1 MSVPPEPARID
12 EWPRFTPE
20 QAQHTLH
27 AWMTMAE
34 ITATSV
40 HALDLYDYLN
50 RRFASGLQCDGWVV
64 ALFNSARDD
73 LSFPHSGGDQALPAQ
88 RVTRALMKPLAD
100 RLARSSVVTWLSPT
114 DIAAMLPAQARDLPS
129 SGMPHGAYLAAVK
142 DESGLIGMMVV
153 WGFRQPLA
161 RRVEDPLLLRYAA
174 HQVAITVA
182 RKRAQ
187 DTMRSI
193 GTEVDRR
200 VNERTRQLVDANS
213 ELRRQAEERGHIE
226 TKLKHDALHDAL
238 TGLPNRVLMRDRLE
252 HALAR
257 FRRDATQ
264 TFAVLYL
271 DLDRFKVIND
281 SMGHAVGDSLLI
293 EAGRRIVLS
302 LREVDTVARLGG
314 DEFAVLL
321 PGVHSLQDVSIVA
334 NRLIHSM
341 SQPVHVEG
349 KELFTST
356 SIGVAFSHARY
367 KVPDDLLRDAD
378 AAMYLAKSR
387 GRKRY
392 EVFDETLH
400 EKALRLLDMEG
411 DLRRAVGQSEF
422 IPFYQAIVDLR
433 DGSVQG
439 YEALL
444 RWKHPQRGWMSPG
457 EFLDV
462 AQEIGLTEQIDME
475 IYERVCGDLIG
486 FPEDIYVS
494 VNLSPRHFRDPELP
508 TRLIDMIDRHG
519 VASDRLRLEVTE
531 GSLLDN
537 PAEARAMLEKLR
549 RAGLVALLDDFGTG
563 YSSLSYLHQFPMHAL
578 KIDRSFVTGLTREGD
593 SSQAVVEAV
602 LSLAQT
608 LGVEVI
614 AEGIETAEQRDALL
628 ALGCTQGQGY
638 LFGKPRQVEAAL
650 FDLMMRP

>member
-1 MSVPPEPARID
+1 MTAPEPNRID

-34 ITATSV
+34 LTATSA
-40 HALDLYDYLN
+40 HALDLYEYLN
-50 RRFASGLQCDGWVV
+50 RRFTSGLQSDGWVI
-64 ALFNSARDD
+64 ALFNAARDD
-73 LSFPHSGGDQALPAQ
+73 LSFAHSGGDQALPAQ
-88 RVTRALMKPLAD
+88 RVTRALMKPMAE
-100 RLARSSVVTWLSPT
+100 RLARANGLVLLEQA
-114 DIAAMLPAQARDLPS
+114 DIAAMLPTQARDIAT
-129 SGMPHGAYLAAVK
+129 SGLPHGAYLVPIK
-142 DESGLIGMMVV
+142 DESGLIGMMLL

-161 RRVEDPLLLRYAA
+161 RRSEDPLLLRHAA
-174 HQVAITVA
+174 HHVSIMVA
-182 RKRAQ
+182 RKRAH
-187 DTMRSI
+187 DALKSI
-193 GTEVDRR
+193 SAELDRR
-200 VNERTRQLVDANS
+200 VSERTRLLADANS
-213 ELRRQAEERGHIE
+213 DLRRQAEEREHIE

-238 TGLPNRVLMRDRLE
+238 TSLPNRVLMRDRLE

-257 FRRDATQ
+257 FRRDNTQ

-281 SMGHAVGDSLLI
+281 SMGHAVGDALLI
-293 EAGRRIVLS
+293 EASRRIIGA

-321 PGVHSLQDVSIVA
+321 PGVHNLADVGIVA
-334 NRLIHSM
+334 NRLIHAM
-341 SQPVHVEG
+341 SQPVYIEG
-349 KELFTST
+349 KELYTST
-356 SIGVAFSHARY
+356 SVGVAFSHPRY
-367 KVPDDLLRDAD
+367 KICDDLLRDAD

-411 DLRRAVGQSEF
+411 ELRRAIGQGEF

-444 RWKHPQRGWMSPG
+444 RWRHPTRGWMSPG

-462 AQEIGLTEQIDME
+462 AQEIGLAEQIDME

-486 FPEDIYVS
+486 FPDDIYVS

-508 TRLIDMIDRHG
+508 ARLIDMINRHDLP
-519 VASDRLRLEVTE
+519 SDRLRLEVTE
-531 GSLLDN
+531 GSLLEN
-537 PAEARAMLEKLR
+537 PDEARAMLETLR
-549 RAGLVALLDDFGTG
+549 SAGLVALLDDFGTG

-578 KIDRSFVTGLTREGD
+578 KIDRSFVSGLTNAD
-593 SSQAVVEAV
+593 SSKAVVEAV

-614 AEGIETAEQRDALL
+614 AEGIETADQRTALL
-628 ALGCTQGQGY
+628 LMGCTQGQGF

>member
-1 MSVPPEPARID
+1 MSAPAEPSRID

-34 ITATSV
+34 LTATSA

-50 RRFASGLQCDGWVV
+50 KRFASGLQSDGWVV
-64 ALFNSARDD
+64 ALFNAGRDD

-88 RVTRALMKPLAD
+88 RVTRALMKPFTE
-100 RLARSSVVTWLSPT
+100 RLARAAGLILLQQS
-114 DIAAMLPAQARDLPS
+114 DIAEMIPASGRDAPAAAI
-129 SGMPHGAYLAAVK
+129 PHGAYLVPIR
-142 DESGLIGMMVV
+142 DESGQIGMMVV

-161 RRVEDPLLLRYAA
+161 MRSEDPLLLRYAA
-174 HQVAITVA
+174 HQVSIVVA
-182 RKRAQ
+182 RKRTQ
-187 DTMRSI
+187 DTLKSI
-193 GTEVDRR
+193 SAELDRR
-200 VNERTRQLVDANS
+200 VNERTRMLADANS
-213 ELRRQAEERGHIE
+213 ELRRQAEEREHIE
-226 TKLKHDALHDAL
+226 NKLKHDALHDAL

-257 FRRDATQ
+257 FRRDESQ

-293 EAGRRIVLS
+293 EAARRVQS
-302 LREVDTVARLGG
+302 ALREVDTIARLGG

-321 PGVHSLQDVSIVA
+321 PGVHNLQDVGIVA
-334 NRLIHSM
+334 NRLIHAM
-341 SQPVHVEG
+341 NQPVHVDG

-356 SIGVAFSHARY
+356 SVGVAFSHMRY
-367 KVPDDLLRDAD
+367 KTPDELLRDAD

-400 EKALRLLDMEG
+400 EKALRLLDLES
-411 DLRRAVGQSEF
+411 DLRRAVGQGEF
-422 IPFYQAIVDLR
+422 VPFYQAIVDLR

-444 RWKHPQRGWMSPG
+444 RWRHPQRGWMSPG

-462 AQEIGLTEQIDME
+462 AQEIGVAEQIDME

-486 FPEDIYVS
+486 FPDDIYVS
-494 VNLSPRHFRDPELP
+494 VNLSPRHFRDRDLP
-508 TRLIDMIDRHG
+508 IRLIEMIDRHG
-519 VASDRLRLEVTE
+519 LATERLRLEVTE

-537 PAEARAMLEKLR
+537 PAEARAMLEELR
-549 RAGLVALLDDFGTG
+549 RSGLVALLDDFGTG

-578 KIDRSFVTGLTREGD
+578 KIDRSFVTGLTGTGEN
-593 SSQAVVEAV
+593 SQAVVEAV

-614 AEGIETAEQRDALL
+614 AEGIETAEQRDVLL
-628 ALGCTQGQGY
+628 TLGCTQGQGF
-638 LFGKPRQVEAAL
+638 LFSKPRQVEAAL